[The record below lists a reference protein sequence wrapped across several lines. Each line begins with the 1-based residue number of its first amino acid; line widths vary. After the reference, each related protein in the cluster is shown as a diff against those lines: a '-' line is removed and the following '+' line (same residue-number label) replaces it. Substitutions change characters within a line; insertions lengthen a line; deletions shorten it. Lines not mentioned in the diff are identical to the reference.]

1 MFELVRAGGW
11 LMAPIL
17 LCSVI
22 ALAII
27 IERFI
32 ALRRKRV
39 IPQNVVQNV
48 YREYKQATL
57 TPDYI
62 NSLHDK
68 SPMEQILA
76 AALWNRNQPRTVMKE
91 AVEETGRQVTHGLER
106 YLGALATIADIT
118 PLLGLLGTVL
128 GMISVFA
135 EIVSAGVGNPA
146 ALAGGISQALITT
159 AAGLSVAIPAMLF
172 HHLFAAKVDE
182 LLLDMEQKAVQM
194 VDVLHRSNH

>member
-32 ALRRKRV
+32 ALRRTRV
-39 IPQNVVQNV
+39 IPDNVVQNV

-76 AALWNRNQPRTVMKE
+76 AALWNRNQPRAVMKE
-91 AVEETGRQVTHGLER
+91 AIEETGRQVTHRLER
-106 YLGALATIADIT
+106 YLGSLATIADIT
-118 PLLGLLGTVL
+118 PLLGLLGTVI

-135 EIVSAGVGNPA
+135 EIVSAGVGNPG

-172 HHLFAAKVDE
+172 HHFLASRVDE
-182 LLLDMEQKAVQM
+182 LLLDMEDKAVQM
-194 VDVLHRSNH
+194 VDVLHRSNN

>member
-32 ALRRKRV
+32 ALRRRRI
-39 IPQNVVQNV
+39 IPDNVVQNV

-76 AALWNRNQPRTVMKE
+76 AALWNRNQPRSVMKE
-91 AVEETGRQVTHGLER
+91 AIEETGRQVTHRLER
-106 YLGALATIADIT
+106 YLGSLATIADIT
-118 PLLGLLGTVL
+118 PLLGLLGTVI

-135 EIVSAGVGNPA
+135 EIVSAGVGNPG

-172 HHLFAAKVDE
+172 HHFLASRVDE
-182 LLLDMEQKAVQM
+182 LLLDMEDKAVQM
-194 VDVLHRSNH
+194 VDVLHRSNN

>member
-11 LMAPIL
+11 LMVPIL

-32 ALRRKRV
+32 ALRRTRV
-39 IPQNVVQNV
+39 IPDNVVQNV

-57 TPDYI
+57 TPNYI

-76 AALWNRNQPRTVMKE
+76 AALWNRNQPRAVMKE
-91 AVEETGRQVTHGLER
+91 AIEETGRQVTHRLER
-106 YLGALATIADIT
+106 YLGSLATIADIT
-118 PLLGLLGTVL
+118 PLLGLLGTVI

-135 EIVSAGVGNPA
+135 EIVSAGVGNPG

-172 HHLFAAKVDE
+172 HHFLASRVDE
-182 LLLDMEQKAVQM
+182 LLLDMEDKAVQM
-194 VDVLHRSNH
+194 VDVLHRSNN

>member
-1 MFELVRAGGW
+1 MFEIVRAGGW

-32 ALRRKRV
+32 TLRRARV
-39 IPQNVVQNV
+39 IPNNIVQNV
-48 YREYKQATL
+48 YREFKRAPL

-68 SPMEQILA
+68 SPMEQVLA
-76 AALWNRNQPRTVMKE
+76 AALWNRNQPRAVMKE
-91 AVEETGRQVTHGLER
+91 AVEESGRQVTHRLER
-106 YLGALATIADIT
+106 YLGGLATIADIT
-118 PLLGLLGTVL
+118 PLLGLLGTVI
-128 GMISVFA
+128 GMIDVFA
-135 EIVSAGVGNPA
+135 EIVSAGVGNPSV
-146 ALAGGISQALITT
+146 LAGGISQALITT

-182 LLLDMEQKAVQM
+182 LLLEMEEKAVQM
-194 VDVLHRSNH
+194 VDVLHRSNR

>member
-1 MFELVRAGGW
+1 VFELVRAGGW

-32 ALRRKRV
+32 ALRRTRV
-39 IPQNVVQNV
+39 IPLNVVQNV

-62 NSLHDK
+62 DSLHDK

-76 AALWNRNQPRTVMKE
+76 AALWNRNQPRAVMKE
-91 AVEETGRQVTHGLER
+91 AIEEAGRQVTHGLER
-106 YLGALATIADIT
+106 YLGSLATIADIT

-172 HHLFAAKVDE
+172 HHFLASRVDE
-182 LLLDMEQKAVQM
+182 LLLDMEEKAVQM
-194 VDVLHRSNH
+194 VDVLHRSNR

>member
-11 LMAPIL
+11 LMTPIL

-32 ALRRKRV
+32 ILRRTRI
-39 IPQNVVQNV
+39 IPHNVVQNV

-62 NSLHDK
+62 DSLHDK

-76 AALWNRNQPRTVMKE
+76 AALWNRNQPRSVMKE
-91 AVEETGRQVTHGLER
+91 AVEEAGRQVAHGLER
-106 YLGALATIADIT
+106 YLGGLATIADIT

-135 EIVSAGVGNPA
+135 EIVSAGVGNPGV
-146 ALAGGISQALITT
+146 LAGGISQALITT
-159 AAGLSVAIPAMLF
+159 AAGLSVAIPAMFF
-172 HHLFAAKVDE
+172 HHFLASRVDE
-182 LLLDMEQKAVQM
+182 LLLDMEDKAIQM
-194 VDVLHRSNH
+194 VDVLHRSNN

>member
-1 MFELVRAGGW
+1 VFELVRAGGW

-27 IERFI
+27 IERFF
-32 ALRRKRV
+32 ALQRSRV
-39 IPQNVVQNV
+39 IPHNVVQNV
-48 YREYKQATL
+48 YREYKQAAL

-76 AALWNRNQPRTVMKE
+76 AALWNRNQPRSVMKE
-91 AVEETGRQVTHGLER
+91 AVEEAGRQVAHGLER

-135 EIVSAGVGNPA
+135 EIVSAGVGNPG

-172 HHLFAAKVDE
+172 HHFLTSRVDE
-182 LLLDMEQKAVQM
+182 LLLDMEEKAVQM
-194 VDVLHRSNH
+194 VDVLHRSNG